1 MVSPHPTYR
10 LHSQLDNVWIANLYK
25 VKGREPVRINPE
37 DAKKYGI
44 SNGDLVEVYN
54 KRGKVLAGAVV
65 TKDIRQGVV
74 AIEEG
79 AWYSPEDASKGG
91 SRCNSGHCNVL
102 TSSRPSSQMA
112 QATTA
117 NTTLVGIKK
126 AEGVIGAN
134 QAHSMPKTMKI

>member
-25 VKGREPVRINPE
+25 IKGREPVRINPT
-37 DAKKYGI
+37 DAKRYGI
-44 SNGDLVEVYN
+44 SNGDLVEVFN
-54 KRGKVLAGAVV
+54 KRGKILAGAVV
-65 TKDIRQGVV
+65 TKDIRSGVIAV
-74 AIEEG
+74 EEG
-79 AWYSPEDASKGG
+79 AWYSPENKAEKN

-112 QATTA
+112 QATTV
-117 NTTLVGIKK
+117 NTTLVAIKR

-134 QAHSMPKTMKI
+134 QAYSMPNTKKI

>member
-1 MVSPHPTYR
+1 M
-10 LHSQLDNVWIANLYK
+10 
-25 VKGREPVRINPE
+25 
-37 DAKKYGI
+37 
-44 SNGDLVEVYN
+44 EVFN
-54 KRGKVLAGAVV
+54 KRGKILAGAVV
-65 TKDIRQGVV
+65 TKDIRPGVI

-79 AWYSPEDASKGG
+79 AWYSPENKAEKD

-117 NTTLVGIKK
+117 NTTLVAIKR

-134 QAHSMPKTMKI
+134 QAYSMPDTKNI